1 MYVHVYMDIHFM
13 LAQALAIGDGGND
26 VAMLQAA
33 HVGVG
38 IRGREGRQA
47 ARGADFAVNWFRSL
61 VRLVL
66 VCICIYI
73 YNYT

>member
-1 MYVHVYMDIHFM
+1 MYELCMYMYIWIPYV

-66 VCICIYI
+66 VCICIY
-73 YNYT
+73 T